1 MENRMKLLKGFVT
14 GLCVIALCIL
24 VAPNAKA
31 DQWDRKTVVTFS
43 EPVEIPGIG
52 VNVLPAGTYVFK
64 VMDAATD
71 RHTVQIYNQNETH
84 LITTILAIP
93 NYRIKAT
100 DKTVITFAERP
111 AGEPQALKAWFYPG
125 RECGDQFVYG
135 RARAIVIAKE
145 TNETVLSTPAPMETA
160 TPEVLATAP
169 VEAVTPAGETVATAT
184 VVEPPPAEVAA
195 VEPPAAI
202 APAAPLPKTA
212 SELPLIGML
221 GLFSLGGG
229 FVLLSLL
236 RRIA

>member
-1 MENRMKLLKGFVT
+1 
-14 GLCVIALCIL
+14 
-24 VAPNAKA
+24 
-31 DQWDRKTVVTFS
+31 
-43 EPVEIPGIG
+43 
-52 VNVLPAGTYVFK
+52 
-64 VMDAATD
+64 
-71 RHTVQIYNQNETH
+71 

-93 NYRIKAT
+93 NYRIKPT
-100 DKTVITFAERP
+100 NKTVITFAERP

-145 TNETVLSTPAPMETA
+145 ANETVLSTPAPLETA

-169 VEAVTPAGETVATAT
+169 VEAVTPAGETVATAA

-195 VEPPAAI
+195 VVPPAAV
-202 APAAPLPKTA
+202 APVAPLPKTA
-212 SELPLIGML
+212 SELPLIGLL